1 VIKPDQ
7 APAGAARR
15 ILLDFTYYDAYIYVT
30 ATTSGPRAADRNV
43 FLADLERQLHQGNAA
58 VALAL
63 TDLDDLA
70 AINQTHGR
78 NAGDAVLM
86 AWDRVLRTNI
96 PRGGSVA
103 RLGGDEFA
111 VVLPG
116 TSAENAVVL
125 LEELRRH
132 LAGMS
137 FEGVAGAVT
146 SSAGVAANPPHGTT
160 ADELY
165 RAAGEA
171 LMRAKRDGRD
181 RVAMYVEEKMV
192 LKSNYYSKANLQRL
206 AKLSAAS
213 DRTEASLLR
222 EALDDLL
229 DKHKDAL

>member
-1 VIKPDQ
+1 M
-7 APAGAARR
+7 
-15 ILLDFTYYDAYIYVT
+15 
-30 ATTSGPRAADRNV
+30 ATTSLPPVSDRNV
-43 FLADLERQLHQGNAA
+43 FFADLEAQLRRGGA
-58 VALAL
+58 ALAL
-63 TDLDDLA
+63 TDLDNFA

-78 NAGDAVLM
+78 DIGDAVLM
-86 AWDRVLRTNI
+86 AWDRALRTNI
-96 PRGGSVA
+96 PGEGSVA

-116 TSAENAVVL
+116 TSAEIAVVL

-132 LAGMS
+132 LAGMAV
-137 FEGVAGAVT
+137 EGVADIVT
-146 SSAGVAANPPHGTT
+146 ASVGVAANPPHGAT
-160 ADELY
+160 AEELY

-192 LKSNYYSKANLQRL
+192 LKSNYYSKANLERL
-206 AKLSAAS
+206 AKLSSAS

-229 DKHKDAL
+229 DKYKNAL

>member
-1 VIKPDQ
+1 M
-7 APAGAARR
+7 
-15 ILLDFTYYDAYIYVT
+15 
-30 ATTSGPRAADRNV
+30 ATTDLARVTDRNV
-43 FLADLERQLHQGNAA
+43 FLAELEGQLHHGNAA
-58 VALAL
+58 LALAL
-63 TDLDDLA
+63 TDLDDFA
-70 AINQTHGR
+70 AINQRHGR
-78 NAGDAVLM
+78 GTGDAVLR
-86 AWDRVLRTNI
+86 AWHRVLRANI

-132 LAGMS
+132 LDGMTI
-137 FEGVAGAVT
+137 EGVTDAVT
-146 SSAGVAANPPHGTT
+146 ASVGVAANPPHGTT
-160 ADELY
+160 AEALY

-192 LKSNYYSKANLQRL
+192 LKSNYYSKVNLQRL
-206 AKLSAAS
+206 AKLSSAS

-229 DKHKDAL
+229 DKYKDAL

>member
-1 VIKPDQ
+1 MANTGFARVTDR
-7 APAGAARR
+7 GA
-15 ILLDFTYYDAYIYVT
+15 
-30 ATTSGPRAADRNV
+30 
-43 FLADLERQLHQGNAA
+43 FLAQVEGRLHHGNAA

-63 TDLDDLA
+63 TDLDNFA
-70 AINQTHGR
+70 AINQARGR
-78 NAGDAVLM
+78 EAGDRVLM
-86 AWDRVLRTNI
+86 TWDRVLRTNI
-96 PRGGSVA
+96 PPEGSVA

-116 TSAENAVVL
+116 TSAEIAVVL

-132 LAGMS
+132 LAGLAI
-137 FEGVAGAVT
+137 EGLNEPVT
-146 SSAGVAANPPHGTT
+146 GSVGVAANPPHGRT
-160 ADELY
+160 AEDLF

-181 RVAMYVEEKMV
+181 RVAMYVEEKMI
-192 LKSNYYSKANLQRL
+192 LKSNYYSKANLERV
-206 AKLSAAS
+206 AKLSSAT